1 MPDMK
6 GGKKF
11 SGAYG
16 GKQDNPFS
24 KSMKDMDPKMNR
36 KIERSKKSAMKMS
49 KKMGKKKM

>member
-16 GKQDNPFS
+16 GKQDNPFA
-24 KSMKDMDPKMNR
+24 KPIKDIDKKVAR
-36 KIERSKKSAMKMS
+36 KIKKNEKRVMRKN
-49 KKMGKKKM
+49 KKM